1 MRPRKRIL
9 LIDSNELRQS
19 TRRYMLT
26 IRGFAVHA
34 AASAE
39 EARELASD
47 HNPDLVIACWPMA
60 GTDLGRLLDQL
71 HDQHPCLRSMLLAE
85 HLTAAPK
92 GIHADACMY
101 KGSCSPAEIV
111 DRAKVLCARKHGPK
125 KAVEIDRM
133 MVPAERR
140 IA

>member
-39 EARELASD
+39 EAHELAAD
-47 HNPDLVIACWPMA
+47 HDPDLVIACWPMA
-60 GTDLGRLLDQL
+60 GTDLGRLLDHLYEQR
-71 HDQHPCLRSMLLAE
+71 PAMRSMLLAE
-85 HLTAAPK
+85 QLSSPPENVTV
-92 GIHADACMY
+92 DACIL
-101 KGSCSPAEIV
+101 KGNCSPAEIV
-111 DRAKVLCARKHGPK
+111 DRAKFLCARKRGPK
-125 KAVEIDRM
+125 KPVEIDRM
-133 MVPAERR
+133 MVLAERR

>member
-26 IRGFAVHA
+26 IRGFVVHA
-34 AASAE
+34 AASAD
-39 EARELASD
+39 EARELAAD

-60 GTDLGRLLDQL
+60 GTDLGRLLDQIYEQRPTVRL
-71 HDQHPCLRSMLLAE
+71 MLVAE
-85 HLTAAPK
+85 HLSSPPETVTV
-92 GIHADACMY
+92 DACML
-101 KGSCSPAEIV
+101 KGYCNPSELV
-111 DRAKVLCARKHGPK
+111 DRAKFLCARKRGPK
-125 KAVEIDRM
+125 KPVEIDRM
-133 MVPAERR
+133 MVMAERR